1 MCFADLPEDGGISEH
16 LLQELGEWEEPVFF
30 TSVFKNPTKQHDN
43 RSQTIYMEIPKTTT
57 EERLI
62 LWKHVLKEEQIPD
75 AFDLLF
81 LSDKYQLTPGAIV
94 ISAEEYEN
102 LSLIHI
108 SGFRRQADK

>member
-1 MCFADLPEDGGISEH
+1 
-16 LLQELGEWEEPVFF
+16 
-30 TSVFKNPTKQHDN
+30 
-43 RSQTIYMEIPKTTT
+43 MEIPKTTT

-102 LSLIHI
+102 RLKMEGKKAEAKWILEACRNRLEHSLGDDAVRIQAQYQWDDLVLPGI
-108 SGFRRQADK
+108 PEEDASGCL